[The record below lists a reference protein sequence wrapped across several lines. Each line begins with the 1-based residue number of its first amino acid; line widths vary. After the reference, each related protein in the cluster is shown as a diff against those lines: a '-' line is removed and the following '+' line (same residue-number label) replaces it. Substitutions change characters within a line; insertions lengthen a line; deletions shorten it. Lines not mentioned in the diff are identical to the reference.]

1 MTLRHDVRAQAAAYL
16 VVAAVILLLP
26 LVVQDAFLLNKYSR
40 YLALGLGAMALS
52 LAWGYAGI
60 LNLGHAVFFGLG
72 AYAIAMHLKLQ
83 TVPVHTGAAGLP
95 DFMEW
100 NNVEVLPW
108 FWVPFHSLT
117 FTIVAGAAIPMLL
130 ALMLGWFMFRARV
143 AGVFVAIITLALLV
157 VVNLVLVDQQR
168 YTGGL
173 NGITDLEWLEV
184 GGIVFDPYS
193 TAFYYLSAGTF
204 ITCLFVGWIF
214 TRTKAGLILT
224 AIRDQPDRARFI
236 GYDVSSYQIAALA
249 LSAAFAG
256 IGGMLYGMVLEFASP
271 TFVAVPLSLAMVIWC
286 AVGGRNSL
294 LAAALGAIAVNAVQ
308 GGLSETF
315 LETWQLILG
324 ALFVLVVL
332 FLPKGL
338 VGLVDY
344 LPAIRRP
351 VLKNSRRVEAATP
364 PKKQRAA

>member
-1 MTLRHDVRAQAAAYL
+1 MRHDPRAQALAYL
-16 VVAAVILLLP
+16 IVSAAILLLP

-40 YLALGLGAMALS
+40 YLALGLGTMALA

-100 NNVEVLPW
+100 NNVETLPW
-108 FWVPFHSLT
+108 FWEPFHSLT
-117 FTIVAGAAIPMLL
+117 FTLIAGAAIPMIL
-130 ALMLGWFMFRARV
+130 AVLLGWFMFRGRV

-157 VVNLVLVDQQR
+157 VVNLVLIDQQR
-168 YTGGL
+168 YTGGF

-184 GGIVFDPYS
+184 GGIVFDPYT
-193 TAFYYLSAGTF
+193 TAFYYLCAGTF
-204 ITCLFVGWIF
+204 LVCLLLAWVFS
-214 TRTKAGLILT
+214 RTKAGLILT
-224 AIRDQPDRARFI
+224 AIREEPDRARFI
-236 GYDVSSYQIAALA
+236 GYDVSSYQIMALA

-271 TFVAVPLSLAMVIWC
+271 TFVGVPLSLAMVIWC

-308 GGLSETF
+308 GGLSEAF

-324 ALFVLVVL
+324 GLFVLVVL

-344 LPAIRRP
+344 LPPLRLPSAGTGAKTGAPAR
-351 VLKNSRRVEAATP
+351 T
-364 PKKQRAA
+364 KKRRAA